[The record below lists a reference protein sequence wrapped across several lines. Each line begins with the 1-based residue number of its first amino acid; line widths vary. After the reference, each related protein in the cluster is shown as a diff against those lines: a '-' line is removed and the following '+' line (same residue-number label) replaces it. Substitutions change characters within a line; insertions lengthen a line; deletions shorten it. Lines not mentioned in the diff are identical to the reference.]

1 MNMARKPCNQAEVE
15 KLITEKNVV
24 GSKKSRLEGARI
36 FSLVL
41 TLVKFTCVKFTSYTI
56 LFLAKTIELC
66 GKYRVCEKCIRR
78 MASITGRI

>member
-1 MNMARKPCNQAEVE
+1 MQLAQRNPAWKVQDF
-15 KLITEKNVV
+15 
-24 GSKKSRLEGARI
+24 

-41 TLVKFTCVKFTSYTI
+41 TLANNMLLKINIPRVIFTSYTI
-56 LFLAKTIELC
+56 LFLAKTIEFC